1 MKIINIAPGF
11 GGTFYCGNC
20 LRDRVY
26 SQTLKTMGHQAVS
39 VPIYLP
45 LSIEEYDADNGI
57 PVFYGAV
64 NIYLKQKFRWMQ
76 NMPKWLE
83 NFFNSSALLK
93 FAAKKSGSTRADGLE
108 EMTISMLN
116 GDEGFQ
122 EKELDQL
129 IDFLRVHEQPDI
141 VHLSNALLMGMAK
154 KIKQELN
161 IPVVCSLQDEDV
173 WIDAMRPAYQQKLWD
188 IMAEKAKNIDA
199 FVAVSDYFR
208 NVMQEKMRIPDEK
221 LFTVHIGVDPD
232 AYKVNEPNTDTPTIG
247 YLSRIYKENGIG
259 VLVDAFIHL
268 KENSK
273 FTNAK
278 LRISGGL
285 TGDDKRF
292 VNKQIRKLK
301 RKGFYNDVEF
311 VEDFRIEALDKF
323 FNGLSLLSV
332 PVLKGEAFGP
342 YLLESMA
349 SGIPIVQP
357 ALGAFPE
364 MVMNSGGGAVYE
376 PNEPQI
382 LAEKMEELLSAP
394 DELKNMSRH
403 GRKAVEERFSN
414 KILTEKMAKVYE
426 EVIERL
432 QAKQKLA

>member
-1 MKIINIAPGF
+1 MKIINIVPGF
-11 GGTFYCGNC
+11 GGSFYCGNC

-26 SQTLKTMGHQAVS
+26 SETLKSMGHQAVS

-64 NIYLKQKFRWMQ
+64 NIYLKQKFHWMQ
-76 NMPKWLE
+76 KMPKWLE
-83 NFFNSSALLK
+83 NFFNSPALLR

-108 EMTISMLN
+108 DMTISMLN

-122 EKELDQL
+122 KKELDQL
-129 IDFLRVHEQPDI
+129 ITFLREHEQPDI

-154 KIKQELN
+154 KIKEELK

-173 WIDAMRPAYQQKLWD
+173 WIDAMRSSYQQKLWD

-199 FVAVSDYFR
+199 FIAVSDYFG
-208 NVMQEKMRIPDEK
+208 NLMKEKMRIPDEK
-221 LFTVHIGVDPD
+221 LYTVHIGVDPK
-232 AYKVNEPNTDTPTIG
+232 AYNINLPNLEVPTIG

-259 VLVDAFIHL
+259 ILVDAFIHL

-292 VNKQIRKLK
+292 LKKQIRKLK
-301 RKGFYNDVEF
+301 RKSFYKDVEF
-311 VEDFRIEALDKF
+311 VDDFRIEALGKF
-323 FNGLSLLSV
+323 FNGLTLLSV

-364 MVMNSGGGAVYE
+364 MVMRSGGGATFE
-376 PNEPQI
+376 PNEPKQ
-382 LAEKMEELLSAP
+382 LARKMEELLSDP
-394 DELKNMSRH
+394 EYLKKMSQQ
-403 GRKAVEERFSN
+403 GRKAVEGRFSN
-414 KILTEKMAKVYE
+414 KTLTQKMVGVYE
-426 EVIERL
+426 EITEKL
-432 QAKQKLA
+432 KEKQKLA